1 MKSFKLPDET
11 IVKVIVWHKVTDQKI
26 EKTMTF
32 AEWLKLEKKPQWIY
46 KCLQIN

>member
-1 MKSFKLPDET
+1 MLSKDTL
-11 IVKVIVWHKVTDQKI
+11 VKVVAWHKVTDQKI